1 MIRGFSLAFSFG
13 TGSLWPLILAA
24 TALPPQAIGYPLG
37 LFLSWRLNL
46 LVAEWWIAAL
56 DPASTGTC
64 RQGSIIT
71 RCTAQPQVRRSTA
84 DALSQRLPG
93 HLRGRAAQLTVR
105 TGRRPA
111 GAWQLDGTRAGLV
124 RCLGGALRCP

>member
-64 RQGSIIT
+64 RQGT
-71 RCTAQPQVRRSTA
+71 TTGPQI
-84 DALSQRLPG
+84 DG
-93 HLRGRAAQLTVR
+93 GRAI
-105 TGRRPA
+105 PA
-111 GAWQLDGTRAGLV
+111 APRGTSEAE
-124 RCLGGALRCP
+124 LRS